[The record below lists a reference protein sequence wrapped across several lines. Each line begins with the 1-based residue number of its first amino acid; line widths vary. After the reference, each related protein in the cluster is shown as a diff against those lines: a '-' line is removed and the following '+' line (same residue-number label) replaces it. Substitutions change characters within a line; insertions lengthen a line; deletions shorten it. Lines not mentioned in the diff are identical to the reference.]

1 MKTKC
6 PTRKQRDLAARRA
19 WYRHCIVVGAML
31 VSCGTVARADS
42 TSSTNSPAVK
52 PLTPGQL
59 YEGGKDSYDNWVD
72 LSVGGLFVNQSTAQA
87 QQQYQLSNDP
97 FGGIS
102 DLHLQ
107 QNIDKKTT
115 LTLDGH
121 ALFDQND
128 YKMNF
133 RLQREDFGYI
143 QANVTDFRT
152 WYNGAGGYFPPT
164 GVQYQLPG
172 DDLYLDRGAFSVEA
186 GLTPKDLPQ
195 VVFKY
200 EHSYRDGDKSSTIW
214 GPVHPDQTT
223 AVRGLYPSFYD
234 INEKVDT
241 YTLDVTHQ
249 IKNTDF
255 GAGVLYQ
262 TAKLNDNLQETYWS
276 GEPVQR
282 DVTNQQGTSYDMF
295 NAHAFSE
302 TWFKNGIFFSTG
314 YMFANVDDNFSGSR
328 NYGDDFNVIYTP
340 NPLNGLGYASLNGS
354 GHEQEQVANLNLMA
368 TPVKYMTVVPSLRV
382 QSDTWNANS
391 AGIGTQGIATSPYA
405 GTSDGE
411 SLDVMECLDVRYTG
425 VTNWVYYA
433 GAQLTEGDGNLN
445 QYGGLAQVNGI
456 GPQPVLELSDET
468 RWFQKYFLG
477 ARWYPAR
484 RTSIDFGG
492 YFKNNQYNYNFPVD
506 STYNG
511 AASGNRYPDYLVMQ
525 SFQTYDGSVRLN
537 YRPFN
542 NVILVSRYEYQH
554 SIINTTPDSIS
565 GLGESQSSTM
575 NSQIIAQNVTWT
587 PLARLCLQAGFNYV
601 LSRTDTPTDAYTQS
615 VLNSENNYWT
625 LTFNSMVVL
634 DDKTDLNLDFLYY
647 HAGDFNNNAAY
658 GVPLGTGAE
667 QYTATAGI
675 TRRITDH
682 LRVNLKYAYT
692 QYNDWASGG
701 NNNYYAQMV
710 YSTLQYRF

>member
-1 MKTKC
+1 MKTKY
-6 PTRKQRDLAARRA
+6 PTNKSRDLAARQA
-19 WYRHCIVVGAML
+19 WYRHCITVGAML
-31 VSCGTVARADS
+31 LSCGTVAGAG
-42 TSSTNSPAVK
+42 STNSPAVK
-52 PLTPGQL
+52 PLTPEQS
-59 YEGGKDSYDNWVD
+59 YEGGKDTYNNWVD
-72 LSVGGLFVNQSTAQA
+72 LSVGDLMVHGNTAQA
-87 QQQYQLSNDP
+87 QQQYQLSKDP

-107 QNIDKKTT
+107 QDVAKKTT
-115 LTLDGH
+115 LTIDGH

-128 YKMNF
+128 YKLTLDL
-133 RLQREDFGYI
+133 RREDFGYVKVN
-143 QANVTDFRT
+143 ATDFRT

-164 GVQYQLPG
+164 GTQYQLPG

-200 EHSYRDGDKSSTIW
+200 THSYRDGQKSSTIW

-223 AVRGLYPSFYD
+223 AVRGLYPSLYD
-234 INEKVDT
+234 INEKVDS
-241 YTLDVTHQ
+241 YALDVTHK
-249 IKNTDF
+249 IKDTDF
-255 GAGVLYQ
+255 GAGVRYESASLS
-262 TAKLNDNLQETYWS
+262 DNRQETFWA
-276 GEPVQR
+276 GEPVQQ
-282 DVTNQQGTSYDMF
+282 DVTDKQQTSYDMF

-302 TWFKNGIFFSTG
+302 TWFKDGIFFSTG

-340 NPLNGLGYASLNGS
+340 NPLNGLGYASLNGG

-368 TPVKYMTVVPSLRV
+368 TPVKYLTIVPSLRV

-391 AGIGTQGIATSPYA
+391 SGIGTQGTATGPYA
-405 GTSDGE
+405 STSDGE

-445 QYGGLAQVNGI
+445 QNGGLTQVNGY
-456 GPQPVLELSDET
+456 GPAPVLAISDET

-492 YFKNNQYNYNFPVD
+492 YFKDNQYNYNYPVD

-587 PLARLCLQAGFNYV
+587 PLARLCLQGGFNYV
-601 LSRTDTPTDAYTQS
+601 LSTTQTPTDAYTQS

-625 LTFNSMVVL
+625 LTFNSMVVV
-634 DDKTDLNLDFLYY
+634 DDKTDLNLGFLYY

-658 GVPLGTGAE
+658 GVPLGTGSE

-710 YSTLQYRF
+710 YTTLQYRF